1 MTDDQEIMQKISAKL
16 DALLGSK
23 TNGLQN
29 EVPPGASVQ
38 SDEDDAEQ
46 GPLGRDYHLASKYAQ
61 ALAINEPQ
69 VIDRDEFDRLVAEYG

>member
-29 EVPPGASVQ
+29 EVPPGASIQ
-38 SDEDDAEQ
+38 SDEDDAEH
-46 GPLGRDYHLASKYAQ
+46 GPLGRDYH
-61 ALAINEPQ
+61 
-69 VIDRDEFDRLVAEYG
+69 